1 MENKFNEYKTMFRN
15 ILPIGETFDMIER
28 NIIIGGKEAYF
39 YYINAFVKD
48 EILQHMMSGFLK
60 INKVEMNQCTNS
72 MDFIKNEISYISVIE
87 ETDIDT
93 LVKYILSGQTVLIID
108 GFEKA
113 MVMDLRTYPVRSIEE
128 PEKEKSLR
136 GSKDGF
142 VETMVFNVA
151 LVRRR
156 IRDPELIFKV
166 FTVGK
171 KTKTDVCVGFVKGL
185 ADEKQLQKI
194 ISKIE
199 QMNVQGLT
207 VAEQSLVE
215 AMGKSGGI
223 NPFPRVR
230 YTQRPD
236 VVAAHLTE
244 GKFVVIVDNSP
255 TALLI
260 PTSIFEFMQD
270 VDDYYLPMLTGNYLR
285 FIRTFN
291 LFIILFSTPVYLLI
305 AEGFIPIPSAM
316 KFMIPDEGFAIP
328 LFLQFILL
336 EIAIDAL
343 KLASLSTPSSLGMS
357 TSVIGALILGE
368 FSIKTGWFIPQT
380 ILCMAVVA
388 LASFTHP
395 SIELGYAL
403 KFMRIIILIGAIVFG
418 VWGAVIGLI
427 IDIIILATTK
437 SLVGTSYLEPLIPF
451 NWQKLKRLLFR
462 TKAES

>member
-1 MENKFNEYKTMFRN
+1 MENKFNEYKTKLRQT
-15 ILPIGETFDMIER
+15 LPIGETFDMIER
-28 NIIIGGKEAYF
+28 NIIIGGKEAFF

-60 INKVEMNQCTNS
+60 INKVEMNQYTNS

-93 LVKYILSGQTVLIID
+93 LIKYILSGQTVLIID

-113 MVMDLRTYPVRSIEE
+113 MVMDLRTYPVRGIEE

-171 KTKTDVCVGFVKGL
+171 KTKTDVCIGFVKGL

-199 QMNVQGLT
+199 QMNVEGLT

-305 AEGFIPIPSAM
+305 AEGNIPIPAAM

-427 IDIIILATTK
+427 IDLIFLATTK

-462 TKAES
+462 TKAQS